1 MVSHHWLRAS
11 VLFVLDFFCYK
22 VRLAFFLVQTDTNNI
37 FVFEYGS
44 TTNSKSGVDLWG
56 VAKFVIKEV
65 QECLRGWLWAT
76 LPEVPRGWNARQND
90 GLPTL
95 LRRWSRSQ
103 QGERWNSLASVEVL
117 QKSIF
122 AVFSPVN
129 LEQVW
134 SKGDWEETVDLV
146 ACALE
151 VLGRDALG
159 KCRVLLTMRYKI
171 IVVSWILFLAWQT
184 LCLFGCLWIR
194 RGDGH
199 PPLCSYIPSGRVLQN
214 LYSFPWKS
222 IRNQEVV
229 WIFMDFPWDFHGI
242 FPWDFLQTKPVDPSM
257 GIFLDAVV
265 GFLDFDRSV
274 AILPKAVPRDHGPK
288 PGWMRGV
295 RLYYEQWNRGP

>member
-1 MVSHHWLRAS
+1 MK
-11 VLFVLDFFCYK
+11 FFG
-22 VRLAFFLVQTDTNNI
+22 F
-37 FVFEYGS
+37 S
-44 TTNSKSGVDLWG
+44 WS
-56 VAKFVIKEV
+56 VAKVNR
-65 QECLRGWLWAT
+65 CRL
-76 LPEVPRGWNARQND
+76 
-90 GLPTL
+90 
-95 LRRWSRSQ
+95 
-103 QGERWNSLASVEVL
+103 
-117 QKSIF
+117 
-122 AVFSPVN
+122 SPV
-129 LEQVW
+129 EFG
-134 SKGDWEETVDLV
+134 SKGDWEETVGLV

-159 KCRVLLTMRYKI
+159 KCRVLLKMRYPLQNHC
-171 IVVSWILFLAWQT
+171 VSWILFLAWQT

-229 WIFMDFPWDFHGI
+229 WIFMDFPSDFHGI

-288 PGWMRGV
+288 PGWMRWV
-295 RLYYEQWNRGP
+295 RLYYEQWNREVPYSNWNRGPYQVWPLIVEVIFFGGMKNYPWFTGDYEKPF